1 MNKTLLALAATT
13 ALVATP
19 ALAALPVGA
28 AAPNFTAPASMG
40 GKSFSFTL
48 ADALKKGP
56 VVLYFFPAAF
66 TSGCTIEAHD
76 FAAASDD
83 YKKLGATVIGV
94 TAGNVERL
102 AEFST
107 SECRSKFPVA
117 ADPSAV
123 IAKTYQSELAVH
135 PGISDR
141 VSYVIAP
148 DDKVIFVY
156 SNLDPSKHVEL
167 TLGAVKDWRGEASA
181 VAATFAAAT
190 DRGRGSS
197 CRRSAQPHDDAV
209 LA

>member
-1 MNKTLLALAATT
+1 MKKTPLAFAAALALA
-13 ALVATP
+13 ATP

-28 AAPNFTAPASMG
+28 TAPNFTAPASMG

-76 FAAASDD
+76 FAAASDE
-83 YKKLGATVIGV
+83 YRKLGATVIGV
-94 TAGNVERL
+94 TAGNTERL

-117 ADPSAV
+117 ADPNAV

-135 PGISDR
+135 PGIST
-141 VSYVIAP
+141 
-148 DDKVIFVY
+148 
-156 SNLDPSKHVEL
+156 H
-167 TLGAVKDWRGEASA
+167 
-181 VAATFAAAT
+181 
-190 DRGRGSS
+190 
-197 CRRSAQPHDDAV
+197 RSTSI
-209 LA
+209 

>member
-1 MNKTLLALAATT
+1 
-13 ALVATP
+13 
-19 ALAALPVGA
+19 
-28 AAPNFTAPASMG
+28 MG

-48 ADALKKGP
+48 ATALKKGP

-94 TAGNVERL
+94 TAGNTERL

-117 ADPSAV
+117 ADPNAV
-123 IAKTYQSELAVH
+123 IAKTYKSELAVR
-135 PGISDR
+135 PGLADR
-141 VSYVIAP
+141 VSYVITP

-156 SNLDPSKHVEL
+156 DNLDPSEHVQK
-167 TLGAVKDWRGEASA
+167 TLDALKDWRAKHPG
-181 VAATFAAAT
+181 
-190 DRGRGSS
+190 
-197 CRRSAQPHDDAV
+197 
-209 LA
+209 